1 MKLKQIKK
9 TVKGV
14 AWGCGGKKGKKVLSQ
29 VNLATVASIVENV
42 LEGKMKE
49 ILENYLEQG
58 GMMALIGKTTKI
70 TTYNHLEN
78 HCLVVENRVPVASP
92 ANELIQRTALNNHQ
106 LHTSEDFPMPR
117 FTFALLF

>member
-14 AWGCGGKKGKKVLSQ
+14 AWGCGGKKEKKVLSQ

-78 HCLVVENRVPVASP
+78 HCLVVGNRVPVESP
-92 ANELIQRTALNNHQ
+92 ANELIQRTALNKH
-106 LHTSEDFPMPR
+106 
-117 FTFALLF
+117 